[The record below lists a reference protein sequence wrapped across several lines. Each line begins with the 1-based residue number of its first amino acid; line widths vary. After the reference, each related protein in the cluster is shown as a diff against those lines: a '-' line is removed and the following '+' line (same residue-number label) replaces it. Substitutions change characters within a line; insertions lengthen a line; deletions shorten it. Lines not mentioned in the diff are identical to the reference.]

1 MICFGIFFKNQWLA
15 FLNYFVRELWE
26 KGLYPDGWKKY
37 SSKIFLVIHF
47 VVILEFVFSHDEK
60 NAKRGK
66 VAKKPRP
73 IKTSVGRASHF
84 VAFTADICITEEF
97 SIRLKLDT
105 YNSSSKVSSHCIFY
119 YEFFVPQP
127 ATQWRN
133 NLAKGNFAQF
143 IPIS

>member
-1 MICFGIFFKNQWLA
+1 MMN
-15 FLNYFVRELWE
+15 
-26 KGLYPDGWKKY
+26 
-37 SSKIFLVIHF
+37 
-47 VVILEFVFSHDEK
+47 K

-73 IKTSVGRASHF
+73 IKISVGRASHF
-84 VAFTADICITEEF
+84 VAFTADIYITEEF
-97 SIRLKLDT
+97 SIRLNLDT
-105 YNSSSKVSSHCIFY
+105 YNSSSKGSSHCIFY

-127 ATQWRN
+127 TTQRRN